1 MLFFLRNLLF
11 LHTGDYEIDIY
22 IYIISMYWI
31 YIHYFYV
38 LDIYTLFL
46 CTRYIY
52 IHYFYVLDIY
62 IYIISMYW
70 ISGNKI

>member
-1 MLFFLRNLLF
+1 MLFFLRNLFF
-11 LHTGDYEIDIY
+11 LHTGDYEID
-22 IYIISMYWI
+22 I

-46 CTRYIY
+46 CTG
-52 IHYFYVLDIY
+52 Y